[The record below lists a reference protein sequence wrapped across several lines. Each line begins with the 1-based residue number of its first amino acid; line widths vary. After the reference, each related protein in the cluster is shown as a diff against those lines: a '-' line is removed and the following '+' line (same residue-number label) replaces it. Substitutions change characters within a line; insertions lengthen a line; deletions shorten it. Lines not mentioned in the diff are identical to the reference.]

1 MRSILLLLLL
11 LAGASAFAQPE
22 ARIAVDPGQRFQT
35 IDGFGVN
42 FNGTYF
48 RESQKPMIDL
58 LVKDLGATIFRLDP
72 YGLSDWEA
80 RNDDD
85 DPAHMNWEYY
95 NDRYSTGYF
104 EASWGAARYLNSLGI
119 RPFLTLSGI
128 TPVWMNDNAAQA
140 PSSRPCVADAQIRA
154 GGYLQP
160 YHLNP
165 AMYDEFA
172 EMAAS
177 MLLYARQKAHVD
189 FEYFSPFNET
199 DCYPREGP
207 RVDPEEMPKA
217 LEALVRRLKK
227 ERLDDIKLVVADQ
240 ANSQNNYIG
249 PILRDESV
257 MKQCDVFALHSYHDR
272 SGDVARHFDRIHA
285 SKYPRLRIWL
295 TEYGD
300 LGVFDRSAEAEW
312 KRQCLTASRRVLRA
326 LNEGAQAALF
336 WDAFDNYH
344 EHDKAIYYHGLL
356 RYEDHRFAPKKR
368 YYAAK
373 QLYRFV
379 PPGAQRI
386 AASTDAPG
394 LLVSAFRTNEAIVI
408 VGAKEGGPNRVHVAL
423 PEGAGV
429 PATWDL
435 YLTTRQ
441 LDCHRTAGI
450 KGEAVTA
457 IELPD
462 EAIFTLVGKEMK

>member
-1 MRSILLLLLL
+1 MRAKTFLLSIL
-11 LAGASAFAQPE
+11 ACATVSAQPA
-22 ARIAVDPGQRFQT
+22 ARISVDPGQRFQT

-85 DPAHMNWEYY
+85 DPTHMNWEYY

-104 EASWGAARYLNSLGI
+104 EASWEAARYLNSLGI

-128 TPVWMNDNAAQA
+128 TPEWMNDNAAEA
-140 PSSRPCVADAQIRA
+140 PKHRVCNADAKIRA
-154 GGYLQP
+154 GGYQQP

-165 AMYDEFA
+165 ANYDEFA
-172 EMAAS
+172 EMAVS
-177 MLLYARQKAHVD
+177 MLLYARQRAHVD

-199 DCYPREGP
+199 DCFPREGP

-217 LEALVRRLKK
+217 LEALVRRMKK
-227 ERLDDIKLVVADQ
+227 ERLDDVKLVVADQ
-240 ANSQNNYIG
+240 AIGANNYID
-249 PILRDESV
+249 PILHNDAAA
-257 MKQCDVFALHSYHDR
+257 KQSAVLSLHSYADNA
-272 SGDVARHFDRIHA
+272 GEFARQVERVRN
-285 SKYPRLRIWL
+285 SKYPHMRVWL

-300 LGVFDRSAEAEW
+300 LGVFDRSPEAEW
-312 KRQCLTASRRVLRA
+312 KRQCLTASRRALRA

-356 RYEDHRFAPKKR
+356 RYDDHQFAPKKR
-368 YYAAK
+368 YYAAR
-373 QLYRFV
+373 QLYHFV
-379 PPGAQRI
+379 RPGAHRI
-386 AASTDAPG
+386 AAVTEAPG
-394 LLVSAFRTNEAIVI
+394 LMVTAFRTADAFVI
-408 VGAKEGGPNRVHVAL
+408 VGAKEGGSNRVEVAL
-423 PEGAGV
+423 PAGAGI
-429 PATWDL
+429 PATWDV
-435 YLTTRQ
+435 YVTTRQ
-441 LDCHRTAGI
+441 LDCQRIASV
-450 KGEAVTA
+450 KGEVNTA
-457 IELPD
+457 IELPG
-462 EAIFTLVGKEMK
+462 EAVFTLVGKDAK